1 MDYDYICCPG
11 ARKSALLGLSVI
23 LENSQQLIIVL
34 PNMEI
39 GKSATQLLEN
49 LNAEQKEAVLTTEGP
64 VLVIAGA
71 GSGKTRLL
79 TYRIAHLIKNKGI
92 PSKNILAVTFTN
104 KAAEEMK
111 ERVRNLLGRQIQ
123 AARNYFGGAEP
134 FMGTFHHI
142 CVRILRVEIEKI
154 GYKRSFVIYDDSDQL
169 TLIKKIMKEKEL
181 SAEQFNPRAMLAVI
195 SKAKGELK
203 KLEDYLNGDSFFERV
218 VARIYEAYQK
228 NLKDNNALDFDD
240 LLQKTVELFQKF
252 PDVLEKYQNLFRYIL
267 IDEYQDTNHAQY
279 VLVNLLAERHRN
291 LCVVGDDWQSVYA
304 FRGADVRNILNF
316 EEDYPEA
323 KVIKLERNY
332 RSTQKILDAA
342 HGVISKNIRRKDKK
356 LWTENEGGHDVII
369 YKATDEQDEATFIVS
384 EIMRLGEEESL
395 SLNDFVVLYRTN
407 AQSRA
412 LEEAFLEAAVPY
424 RVVGGLRFYE
434 RKEIKD
440 MLAYLKFIM
449 NPRDEISF
457 DRIINLPARG
467 IGSVTLGKIIRHAR
481 ENNLDFIEST
491 MKAREIGALN
501 LAKTETLMK
510 FGVLME
516 RLKEEARRVP
526 LIDLM
531 DSVLVESGYQKML
544 LAEGEA
550 GQVRY
555 ENVRELFTV
564 AEKHNKEKEGTG
576 LAMFLEE
583 VSLVAST
590 DKIESKG
597 GLVHLMTLHSAKG
610 LEFDTVFISG
620 MEEGLFPHSRS
631 LLDERELEEER
642 RLCYVGI
649 TRAKK
654 RVYLTWTTARNI
666 FGSLRINM
674 SSRFLDDI
682 PVSLITEHGKFKVK
696 NKRKDKNE
704 NEEKKHLFG
713 DGERVSHPVFGE
725 GVIISSDADILTI
738 AFMKTGIK
746 KISATYGKLKKV

>member
-1 MDYDYICCPG
+1 MEIC
-11 ARKSALLGLSVI
+11 KSESALLEGL
-23 LENSQQLIIVL
+23 ND
-34 PNMEI
+34 
-39 GKSATQLLEN
+39 
-49 LNAEQKEAVLTTEGP
+49 EQKEAVLETEGP

-79 TYRIAHLIKNKGI
+79 TYRIAHLIKEKKVL
-92 PSKNILAVTFTN
+92 PKNVLAVTFTN

-111 ERVRNLLGRQIQ
+111 ERVRKLLGRHSQS
-123 AARNYFGGAEP
+123 AVNYFGGAEP

-154 GYKRSFVIYDDSDQL
+154 GHKRSFVIYDDSDQL
-169 TLIKKIMKEKEL
+169 ALVKKIMKEKEL
-181 SAEQFNPRAMLAVI
+181 STDQFNPRAMLAVI
-195 SKAKGELK
+195 SKAKGELQN
-203 KLEDYLNGDSFFERV
+203 LEEYLNGDSFFERV

-252 PDVLEKYQNLFRYIL
+252 PEVLEKYQNLFRYIL

-279 VLVNLLAERHRN
+279 ILVNLLAERHRN

-316 EEDYPEA
+316 EKDYPEA

-356 LWTENEGGHDVII
+356 LWTENEGGQDVTI
-369 YKATDEQDEATFIVS
+369 YKATDEQDEAIFIVS
-384 EIMRLGEEESL
+384 EIMRLGEQECL
-395 SLNDFVVLYRTN
+395 NFNDFVVLYRTN

-412 LEEAFLEAAVPY
+412 LEEAFLEAAIPY

-440 MLAYLKFIM
+440 MLSYLKFIM

-457 DRIINLPARG
+457 DRIINLPSRG
-467 IGSVTLGKIIRHAR
+467 IGSATLGKVMRYTR
-481 ENNLDFIEST
+481 ENNLDFIESAK
-491 MKAREIGALN
+491 KAGKISTLN
-501 LAKTETLMK
+501 DSKAETLMK

-516 RLKEEARRVP
+516 RLKEEVKRVP
-526 LIDLM
+526 LTDLM
-531 DSVLVESGYQKML
+531 DSVLIDSGYQKML

-564 AEKHNKEKEGTG
+564 AEKYNKQKEGAG

-590 DKIESKG
+590 DRIESKG

-631 LLDERELEEER
+631 LLDESELEEER

-654 RVYLTWTTARNI
+654 RVYLTWATARNI

-682 PVSLITEHGKFKVK
+682 PASLIMEHDKVK
-696 NKRKDKNE
+696 RKKKGKE
-704 NEEKKHLFG
+704 NGREKKYYFS
-713 DGERVSHPVFGE
+713 DGERVSHSVFGE
-725 GVIISSDADILTI
+725 GVVISSDEDILTI

-746 KISATYGKLKKV
+746 KISATYGKLKKI